1 MPIQWRDKMSV
12 GSRVL
17 DEDHKRLIDILNTFE
32 QMTRNGASFEA
43 LDQIFQELADYTRDH
58 FAREERIQ
66 QEINY
71 PLRQTHQEQ
80 HRAMV
85 AWLLK
90 AYKTYKARRQAA
102 EARGV
107 SSDHDCY
114 EELLSILNTWLTRH
128 ILQEDMKLKPHLQ
141 RHLEAAAMSDV

>member
-1 MPIQWRDKMSV
+1 MAIQWRDKMSI

-32 QMTRNGASFEA
+32 QMTKNGAAFEA
-43 LDQIFQELADYTRDH
+43 LDQIFQELADYTREH
-58 FAREERIQ
+58 FAREEKIQ
-66 QEINY
+66 QDIGY

-90 AYKTYKARRQAA
+90 SYKTYKARRQTAA
-102 EARGV
+102 SKGITC
-107 SSDHDCY
+107 DHDSY
-114 EELLSILNTWLTRH
+114 EELLAILNTWLMKH
-128 ILQEDMKLKPHLQ
+128 ILQEDMKLKPHLE
-141 RHLEAAAMSDV
+141 RHLQAACISDV